1 MVLSSV
7 NQNIVDLLQI
17 SQPNLSGRGGT
28 PRVMVEGG
36 GRWALRGMSNV
47 ENVCPQVLRGVV
59 REVRR
64 LAADPPAGIKVV
76 LRDNDLTDVIAL
88 IDGPG

>member
-1 MVLSSV
+1 M
-7 NQNIVDLLQI
+7 
-17 SQPNLSGRGGT
+17 GAERC
-28 PRVMVEGG
+28 E
-36 GRWALRGMSNV
+36 MSNV

-64 LAADPPAGIKVV
+64 LAADPPAGIKIV

-88 IDGPG
+88 IEGPG